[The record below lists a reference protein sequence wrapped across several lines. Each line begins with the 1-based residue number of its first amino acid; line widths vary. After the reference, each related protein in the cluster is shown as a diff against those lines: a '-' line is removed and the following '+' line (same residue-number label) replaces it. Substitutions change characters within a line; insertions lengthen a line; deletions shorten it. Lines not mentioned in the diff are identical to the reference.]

1 MEKQQGFTLVE
12 LVTTIMLIAILSVVV
27 LPRFFTGSSYS
38 AFTLRDEFIG
48 ELRRVQLMAMNNQ
61 DRCYGVNVT
70 ASDYRMMIYQTDCS
84 STIVTG
90 TTQNLPSNTAI
101 NLNGNTSFALVFNR
115 DGGIISCG
123 AGCVIKVSADET
135 LDITIESQGYIHGR

>member
-27 LPRFFTGSSYS
+27 LPRFFTASSYS

-61 DRCYGVNVT
+61 DRCYSVNVT

-84 STIVTG
+84 SVIVTG
-90 TTQNLPSNTAI
+90 TAQNLPRNTSI
-101 NLNGNTSFALVFNR
+101 NLNGNSDFSLVFNR
-115 DGGIISCG
+115 DGDVTSCG
-123 AGCVIKVSADET
+123 AGCVIKVSADDT